1 MTTPTPIRSTE
12 QTTPTTRSRSATA
25 ASLWLMF
32 TICLVAVNLRPTLT
46 SLGPLVDSVRDGLGL
61 SGSAMGVLITLP
73 ILCFGAFA
81 PLAPQLLRYQSAE
94 RIILVGLAVLVLG
107 IGLRSLFGVVGLF
120 AGTTLAGASIS
131 VIMVLLPSIIKQH
144 FPRQAGQ
151 MMGVYSTALCLGAAV
166 AAGATVPLENIPGS
180 NWRWALAFWLVPAV
194 IATIVWRLQRPASQ
208 RQTEQTRVVLPRLR
222 TNLLAWQV
230 TLFMG
235 LQSALAYCVFGWLP
249 VILIDRGMTP
259 LLAGLVLSVS
269 IGVQLISSLSGPWLA
284 TRGRDQR
291 ATIAF
296 MLSLTLIGLMG
307 CLYGSLSS
315 VWLWAVLLGLGQG
328 GTFSIALALLVLRAP
343 TAQVA
348 ASLSGM
354 AQGVG
359 YSIAALGPF
368 IVGLLHEYSGNWHG
382 VAVFFV
388 LTALGSFAFAM
399 YAGQA
404 RYISLEPAPA
414 NSPGQAG

>member
-1 MTTPTPIRSTE
+1 MTTPPPTRPTE
-12 QTTPTTRSRSATA
+12 KTIAPTRSRGA
-25 ASLWLMF
+25 AVSPLWLIF
-32 TICLVAVNLRPTLT
+32 AICLVAVNLRPTLT
-46 SLGPLVDSVRDGLGL
+46 SLGPLVDSVRTGLDL
-61 SGSAMGVLITLP
+61 SGSTIGILITLP

-131 VIMVLLPSIIKQH
+131 VVMVLLPSIIKQH

-180 NWRWALAFWLVPAV
+180 NWRWALAFWLLPA
-194 IATIVWRLQRPASQ
+194 IAAAIVWWPRLPASNPTKERAQ
-208 RQTEQTRVVLPRLR
+208 VVLPRLR
-222 TNLLAWQV
+222 TNRLAWQV

-259 LLAGLVLSVS
+259 LLAGLMLSVS
-269 IGVQLISSLSGPWLA
+269 IGVQLITSLGGPWLA

-291 ATIAF
+291 ATIGF
-296 MLSLTLIGLMG
+296 MLMLTLSGLMG
-307 CLYGSLSS
+307 CLYGSMDT
-315 VWLWAVLLGLGQG
+315 VWIWAVLLGLGQG

-359 YSIAALGPF
+359 YTIAALGPF

-382 VAVFFV
+382 VAIFFV
-388 LTALGSFAFAM
+388 LTALSSFVFGM
-399 YAGQA
+399 YAGRA
-404 RYISLEPAPA
+404 RYISLDAEPAR
-414 NSPGQAG
+414 